1 MEQNIFLDILAS
13 LQKLFVGYIPAAIL
27 GCFIGYF
34 IGVNSTVYQI
44 FRRIFQIP
52 HSVPPIAVLP
62 IMLLLF
68 QENETAVITVIFL
81 GTLWTVIIN
90 TAIGMQH
97 FHRQNKNFRAAIF
110 HLFHALK
117 VGIWVAWLTVIG
129 IEMLMGQRGL
139 GSLIWNA
146 YKAGN
151 TNYII
156 QGILY
161 IGVIGCLLDQF
172 LDFVGYLLAQIV
184 TSSKKSIE

>member
-1 MEQNIFLDILAS
+1 
-13 LQKLFVGYIPAAIL
+13 
-27 GCFIGYF
+27 
-34 IGVNSTVYQI
+34 
-44 FRRIFQIP
+44 
-52 HSVPPIAVLP
+52 
-62 IMLLLF
+62 
-68 QENETAVITVIFL
+68 
-81 GTLWTVIIN
+81 
-90 TAIGMQH
+90 
-97 FHRQNKNFRAAIF
+97 
-110 HLFHALK
+110 
-117 VGIWVAWLTVIG
+117 
-129 IEMLMGQRGL
+129 MGQRGL